1 MNANE
6 AWIAVFRRIPE
17 NMHDGLTVGLRSGVE
32 IAIQTILKLEP
43 DFIIMRGRL
52 TGTQEG
58 GKILMM
64 PYAEMTVLSIA
75 RPMKDT
81 EVEAIFGKGE
91 LPAPIAPP
99 PPVSETAVSLQAN
112 PEDMPKD
119 ASGAVK
125 APEQPTKNAML
136 AKFARAFETAA
147 EAKMKCDRCSDFA
160 SNLIHPHPTGTPHSI
175 RLTTGDSC
183 CGLRRPSRSARR
195 IAARSLRIS

>member
-64 PYAEMTVLSIA
+64 PYAEMTVLSI
-75 RPMKDT
+75 
-81 EVEAIFGKGE
+81 V
-91 LPAPIAPP
+91 APHEGYG
-99 PPVSETAVSLQAN
+99 SRGDFWKRRTA
-112 PEDMPKD
+112 
-119 ASGAVK
+119 GAD
-125 APEQPTKNAML
+125 
-136 AKFARAFETAA
+136 RTAA
-147 EAKMKCDRCSDFA
+147 SSFRNS
-160 SNLIHPHPTGTPHSI
+160 
-175 RLTTGDSC
+175 RLAPGKS
-183 CGLRRPSRSARR
+183 
-195 IAARSLRIS
+195 